1 MTILS
6 KKHQC
11 INTFSTH
18 LNETTPEKV
27 TNEVFELFLL
37 TGGTVKIESD
47 EWQSLKEDITLRS
60 GRASLPKS
68 WSSKFAKKV
77 QELNSYCCINFKRH
91 VTDSDNN
98 KHNLIKAWFYCSKYE
113 TIILKRSL
121 NADIFF
127 ICGRIRHLKNEP
139 KSFISR
145 HLRSADQL
153 LLQSSN
159 SRF

>member
-1 MTILS
+1 MPVCHIVNTKLKSSLLFVYYFRFYLYYYGYRFWWNSQQHGTRHNQIAAWIVACWWMFFSSKKWSWKTNDETEKMTILS

-77 QELNSYCCINFKRH
+77 
-91 VTDSDNN
+91 
-98 KHNLIKAWFYCSKYE
+98 
-113 TIILKRSL
+113 
-121 NADIFF
+121 
-127 ICGRIRHLKNEP
+127 
-139 KSFISR
+139 
-145 HLRSADQL
+145 
-153 LLQSSN
+153 
-159 SRF
+159 